1 MVDAL
6 ASEVVDQQ
14 AYEDLQAF
22 VLSRFPDDQLMQGY
36 LCMRVFSA
44 QLEHLMGIPFVKVE
58 IDLESLKLED
68 EE

>member
-36 LCMRVFSA
+36 LCMRVLSA
-44 QLEHLMGIPFVKVE
+44 QLERLMGIPFVEVE
-58 IDLESLKLED
+58 INEPVLED

>member
-1 MVDAL
+1 MTEAI
-6 ASEVVDQQ
+6 ASEVVDQA

-36 LCMRVFSA
+36 LCMRVLSA
-44 QLEHLMGIPFVKVE
+44 QLERLMGIPFVEVQINQE
-58 IDLESLKLED
+58 G